1 MNNLSQLFY
10 EIGEPYA
17 AGLFEDTETSSF
29 ARFSRAQRRFWEN
42 APVPVY
48 DGGQLFPS
56 GCLRFGSAAMIPNYS
71 FTYSYNSAL
80 MESKSKKCAALL
92 HETLPVLPCVRS
104 PHDVGGNMYTHSI
117 PNYGRIAREGLD
129 SYALRAEKCGNPVF
143 RDGIADLIE
152 GIRNYHTRSLA
163 MLREKNAF
171 PGLIAAL
178 ERIPFRPAE
187 NLYQAV
193 VCFNFIYY
201 MDGCDNPGMLDT
213 DLYSFY
219 RGEDI
224 TGLLRD
230 YFINID
236 TNNGWTGALG
246 PVCNPLTVQCLH
258 AIKGLRRPSL
268 ELRVSASTPAEV
280 WDAAADSILSGCG
293 QPSFYNEDLYQSALS
308 AAMPGVLKK
317 DLLRFCGGG
326 CTESMLSGISNV
338 GSLDAGINIALI
350 FCDYMNAYL
359 AEAGSS
365 EEFYNGLLGG
375 IRRVIIDILGDVDR
389 ARAARAALRPHPVR
403 TLFIDDCIDLGLDYN
418 NGGARYSWSVINIA
432 GLINVIDSL
441 LAINDLVFIR
451 QKYSAAEFLRLLNS
465 GDKTLFDELK
475 RCPCYGVDNPDAD
488 RLAHDFSAAVFGCF
502 REIKPTCGEAFLPS
516 SIQFATYTYAGQC
529 VGATPD
535 GRHRGDPLCDSIGAV
550 HNRDTAG
557 PTALLSSAAHLAQ
570 PLAAGTPV
578 MNIRL
583 NKNYI
588 KEVLKPLIT
597 GYFEKG
603 GMQLQITCV
612 SKQEIAEAMI
622 NPEKYG
628 NLIVRIGGYS
638 EYFKNLS
645 PELRQTV
652 YERTEY

>member
-1 MNNLSQLFY
+1 MSNLSQLFY
-10 EIGEPYA
+10 DIGEPYA
-17 AGLFEDTETSSF
+17 AGLFEDTEASSF
-29 ARFSRAQRRFWEN
+29 SRFSRAQRRYWE
-42 APVPVY
+42 ATPIPSY
-48 DGGQLFPS
+48 DGERLFPS
-56 GCLRFGSAAMIPNYS
+56 GCLWYGSAAMTPSYS
-71 FTYSYNSAL
+71 FTYNYNSAE
-80 MESKSKKCAALL
+80 MERKSSECAALL
-92 HETLPVLPCVRS
+92 NKTIPILPCVRR

-129 SYALRAEKCGNPVF
+129 SYARRAEKCADPAFKN
-143 RDGIADLIE
+143 GISDLIE

-163 MLREKNAF
+163 MLREKNAV
-171 PGLIAAL
+171 PVLITAL
-178 ERIPFRPAE
+178 ERVPFRPAE
-187 NLYQAV
+187 TLYEAI

-213 DLYSFY
+213 DLYYFF

-224 TGLLRD
+224 TDLLRA

-236 TNNGWTGALG
+236 SNNGWTGALG
-246 PVCNPLTVQCLH
+246 PICNPLTVQCLC
-258 AIKGLRRPSL
+258 AVKGLRRPSL
-268 ELRVSASTPAEV
+268 ELRVSDSTPDEV
-280 WDAAADSILSGCG
+280 WEAAADSIISGCG

-308 AAMPGVLKK
+308 AAMPGVARD

-338 GSLDAGINIALI
+338 GSLDAGVNVALI
-350 FCDYMNAYL
+350 FCEYMNAHL
-359 AEAGSS
+359 AEAGSYD
-365 EEFYNGLLGG
+365 EFYCGMLNEIHSVVLE
-375 IRRVIIDILGDVDR
+375 VLGDVDR
-389 ARAARAALRPHPVR
+389 ARTARAGLRPHPVR
-403 TLFIDDCIDLGLDYN
+403 TLFIDDCIDRGLDYN
-418 NGGARYSWSVINIA
+418 NGGARYSWSVINVA

-441 LAINDLVFIR
+441 LAINFLIFIR
-451 QKYSAAEFLRLLNS
+451 HKYTAAEFLRLLN
-465 GDKTLFDELK
+465 GEDTVLFTELN
-475 RCPCYGVDNPDAD
+475 RCPCFGVDNPDAD
-488 RLAHDFSAAVFGCF
+488 GTAYDFSAALFGF
-502 REIKPTCGEAFLPS
+502 FSEIKPRYGEAFLPS
-516 SIQFATYTYAGQC
+516 SIQFVTYADAGKC

-535 GRHRGDPLCDSIGAV
+535 GRRHGEPLCDSIGAV

-578 MNIRL
+578 MNISI
-583 NKNYI
+583 NKSYVKKAI
-588 KEVLKPLIT
+588 KPLVI

-603 GMQLQITCV
+603 GMQLQVTCV
-612 SKQEIAEAMI
+612 SKQEIAEALAD
-622 NPEKYG
+622 PEEHG